1 MGREWG
7 RLNLADYDLAE
18 PIFIDANIFIDYS
31 LPNPRY
37 GKAVADFIEKVEL
50 GEIKAITTPLVI
62 SEVSYI
68 LLLQK
73 GSMIL
78 GTHDRK
84 SIRDKIKRERGFANL
99 CYSVIDRFNE
109 LLNVLEGLKVIPM
122 GSEDHLRVSD
132 VGKKYGL
139 LPNDALHLVAMR
151 NSNIRNI
158 ATRDKDFDRVADIQV
173 WSP

>member
-1 MGREWG
+1 
-7 RLNLADYDLAE
+7 
-18 PIFIDANIFIDYS
+18 
-31 LPNPRY
+31 
-37 GKAVADFIEKVEL
+37 L

-62 SEVSYI
+62 GEVSYI

-73 GSMIL
+73 GSLIL

-84 SIRDKIKRERGFANL
+84 SIRDKIKRDSGFANL

-109 LLNVLEGLKVIPM
+109 LLNILDGLKVIPV

-132 VGKKYGL
+132 VGKNYGL
-139 LPNDALHLVAMR
+139 LPNDALHLVAMK

-158 ATRDKDFDRVADIQV
+158 ATRDKDFERVEGIEI

>member
-1 MGREWG
+1 MN
-7 RLNLADYDLAE
+7 LNDYDLPE

-37 GKAVADFIEKVEL
+37 GKAVTDFIEKVEL
-50 GEIKAITTPLVI
+50 GEIKAITTPLII

-78 GTHDRK
+78 GIHDRK
-84 SIRDKIKRERGFANL
+84 SIRDKIKRDRGFASL

-109 LLNVLEGLKVIPM
+109 LLNVLEGLKVIPI
-122 GSEDHLRVSD
+122 GFEDHLRVSD

-139 LPNDALHLVAMR
+139 LPNDALHLVAMK
-151 NSNIRNI
+151 NCNIRNI
-158 ATRDKDFDRVADIQV
+158 ATRDKDFERVEGIEI
-173 WSP
+173 WTP

>member
-1 MGREWG
+1 
-7 RLNLADYDLAE
+7 L
-18 PIFIDANIFIDYS
+18 S
-31 LPNPRY
+31 
-37 GKAVADFIEKVEL
+37 
-50 GEIKAITTPLVI
+50 EIKAITTPLVI
-62 SEVSYI
+62 GEVSYI

-84 SIRDKIKRERGFANL
+84 SISDKIKRDRGFANL

-109 LLNVLEGLKVIPM
+109 LLNVLDGLKVIPI
-122 GSEDHLRVSD
+122 GSEDHLQVSD

-139 LPNDALHLVAMR
+139 LPNDALHLVAMK

-158 ATRDKDFDRVADIQV
+158 ATRDKDFERVEGIEI

>member
-1 MGREWG
+1 M
-7 RLNLADYDLAE
+7 NLADYDLPE
-18 PIFIDANIFIDYS
+18 PIFIDANLFIDYS

-84 SIRDKIKRERGFANL
+84 SIRDKIKKRKRL
-99 CYSVIDRFNE
+99 CQP
-109 LLNVLEGLKVIPM
+109 VL
-122 GSEDHLRVSD
+122 
-132 VGKKYGL
+132 
-139 LPNDALHLVAMR
+139 
-151 NSNIRNI
+151 
-158 ATRDKDFDRVADIQV
+158 
-173 WSP
+173 